1 VVGRLFLFIEK
12 NIRLKERALSR
23 RDGLGNCVLLL
34 LDYSGIGCPLPR
46 CLAGGGG
53 GGALVQFVGFLPH
66 WSNSFFSLFF
76 SGQPQELI
84 RLSGIQEQGAAT
96 ATAVV
101 ASREEDGCASL
112 MLIKKYPRLGRRR
125 RGGGVK

>member
-1 VVGRLFLFIEK
+1 
-12 NIRLKERALSR
+12 
-23 RDGLGNCVLLL
+23 
-34 LDYSGIGCPLPR
+34 
-46 CLAGGGG
+46 
-53 GGALVQFVGFLPH
+53 
-66 WSNSFFSLFF
+66 
-76 SGQPQELI
+76 LI

>member
-1 VVGRLFLFIEK
+1 MDWVTVCCCCSTIPELDALCQDVWREEEEEELWSSLWVSFLIGP
-12 NIRLKERALSR
+12 IR
-23 RDGLGNCVLLL
+23 
-34 LDYSGIGCPLPR
+34 
-46 CLAGGGG
+46 
-53 GGALVQFVGFLPH
+53 
-66 WSNSFFSLFF
+66 FSLFF

>member
-1 VVGRLFLFIEK
+1 VL
-12 NIRLKERALSR
+12 
-23 RDGLGNCVLLL
+23 LLL

-46 CLAGGGG
+46 CLAG

-76 SGQPQELI
+76 LSGQPQELI
-84 RLSGIQEQGAAT
+84 RLSGIQEQGA

>member
-1 VVGRLFLFIEK
+1 MPFAKMFGGR
-12 NIRLKERALSR
+12 R
-23 RDGLGNCVLLL
+23 RRRSFGPVCGFP
-34 LDYSGIGCPLPR
+34 SS
-46 CLAGGGG
+46 
-53 GGALVQFVGFLPH
+53 LVQFVFL
-66 WSNSFFSLFF
+66 SFF

>member
-1 VVGRLFLFIEK
+1 MPFAKMFGGRRSFGPVCGFP
-12 NIRLKERALSR
+12 S
-23 RDGLGNCVLLL
+23 
-34 LDYSGIGCPLPR
+34 S
-46 CLAGGGG
+46 
-53 GGALVQFVGFLPH
+53 LVQFVFL
-66 WSNSFFSLFF
+66 SFF

-84 RLSGIQEQGAAT
+84 RLSGIQEQGAA
-96 ATAVV
+96 AAVV